1 MFARVP
7 SGARLPPPPP
17 RPTSPSR
24 ASRAAPPPGLDCER
38 GCEGTRPR
46 VSNGAHSEVLPSTK
60 SKIGFVE
67 KHRSEA
73 SCGLGLGAARAALR
87 RASHGVPAR
96 GLTPPDG
103 CRSPRAVSLAPS
115 RLTAGEDRGSDQT
128 TLGHISTSL
137 LPIKKSLV
145 GSFGRR
151 RVPAC
156 PPPPPPTPHGTI
168 CCRGY
173 ESHRGNCGGVARRQ
187 RPQARLSQTRIRIH
201 LSTPAN
207 PLSSTKSGGGPPG
220 APARRAPPAGN
231 PKASHAQMMA
241 TRRPRFARLAQL
253 APQGRRPR
261 LARRFGVRTRR
272 GFARANPR
280 RRARALRR
288 RLADRSRTGGRPR
301 GAPSL

>member
-103 CRSPRAVSLAPS
+103 CRSPRAASLAPS
-115 RLTAGEDRGSDQT
+115 RLTAGEDRGT
-128 TLGHISTSL
+128 TRPPSATSALPYYQSKSRWLGPL
-137 LPIKKSLV
+137 
-145 GSFGRR
+145 GAA
-151 RVPAC
+151 AC
-156 PPPPPPTPHGTI
+156 P
-168 CCRGY
+168 
-173 ESHRGNCGGVARRQ
+173 
-187 RPQARLSQTRIRIH
+187 
-201 LSTPAN
+201 
-207 PLSSTKSGGGPPG
+207 
-220 APARRAPPAGN
+220 RAPPPRPPPLTGQFAAGDMSPTGGIAGAWRGASAPRRAY
-231 PKASHAQMMA
+231 PKRESESICQRQQ
-241 TRRPRFARLAQL
+241 TPCPPQKVEVGPLARLRAERP
-253 APQGRRPR
+253 PQATQKLPTPR
-261 LARRFGVRTRR
+261 
-272 GFARANPR
+272 
-280 RRARALRR
+280 
-288 RLADRSRTGGRPR
+288 
-301 GAPSL
+301 